1 MTRWQDAMFCF
12 VLFNFFYFH
21 FLQCFFGRHILYL
34 LASQAT
40 QEGRGVDS
48 ITSNRGRTI
57 VEK

>member
-1 MTRWQDAMFCF
+1 MQCF
-12 VLFNFFYFH
+12 VLFCFNFFNFY

-40 QEGRGVDS
+40 QEGRVVDS